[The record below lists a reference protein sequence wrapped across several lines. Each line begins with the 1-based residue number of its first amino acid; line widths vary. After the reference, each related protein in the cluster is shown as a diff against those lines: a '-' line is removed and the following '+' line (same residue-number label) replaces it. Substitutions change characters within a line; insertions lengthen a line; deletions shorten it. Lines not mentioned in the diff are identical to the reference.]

1 MLVKVGV
8 AESNRVIEI
17 ETEDP
22 EAFRTSIEEAFSQA
36 RSVLWFEDTK
46 KRMVGVPVARLAYVE
61 IETDGAARQIGFARA
76 SD

>member
-1 MLVKVGV
+1 MLVKIGV
-8 AESNRVIEI
+8 ADSNRVIEI

-22 EAFRTSIEEAFSQA
+22 EEFRTSIEEAFSQA

-61 IETDGAARQIGFARA
+61 IETDGAERQIGFARA
-76 SD
+76 TG

>member
-1 MLVKVGV
+1 MLVKIGV
-8 AESNRVIEI
+8 ADSNRVIEI

-61 IETDGAARQIGFARA
+61 IETDGAERQIGFARA
-76 SD
+76 SG